1 MLLSFDGHFF
11 QSARAIYT
19 DRNKSSPRRHGDTEK
34 SKGKTYRR
42 FARMIAGHENAK
54 LNFPESALPRITRI
68 YTDQKSSPFSGRPAT
83 GDVGDLRDLRF
94 PSFLSSVFQRFSPC
108 LRGEDLFRSM

>member
-42 FARMIAGHENAK
+42 FARMIADHENAN

-68 YTDQKSSPFSGRPAT
+68 YTDQKSSPFSGRRPRAMSAISAIYA
-83 GDVGDLRDLRF
+83 F
-94 PSFLSSVFQRFSPC
+94 HPSFLLCSKGFLRASVPPW
-108 LRGEDLFRSM
+108 